1 MVRRARAG
9 DIVLVKSRKMTGTVG
24 PKHCRGGWEK
34 KGKRRQKTK
43 YNAPCPLLFQ
53 DQLKNLV
60 LDRHSII
67 NGDKFFCSTRYYYMC
82 WTNCA
87 LSLSLFLSVCLY
99 LMHLVYD
106 EVGDLQVP
114 VNHRVHLKVVVVF
127 TKRIDQRL
135 GYLITNVKG
144 S

>member
-1 MVRRARAG
+1 
-9 DIVLVKSRKMTGTVG
+9 
-24 PKHCRGGWEK
+24 
-34 KGKRRQKTK
+34 
-43 YNAPCPLLFQ
+43 
-53 DQLKNLV
+53 
-60 LDRHSII
+60 
-67 NGDKFFCSTRYYYMC
+67 
-82 WTNCA
+82 
-87 LSLSLFLSVCLY
+87 
-99 LMHLVYD
+99 MHLVYD